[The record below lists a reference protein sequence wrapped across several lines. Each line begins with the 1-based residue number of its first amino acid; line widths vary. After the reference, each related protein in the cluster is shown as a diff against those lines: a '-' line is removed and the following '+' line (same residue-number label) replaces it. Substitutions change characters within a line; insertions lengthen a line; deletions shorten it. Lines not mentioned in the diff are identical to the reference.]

1 MPFANFAPPF
11 NKGQLFRTIRVTLAV
26 CLLGNVVPALT
37 FGRSLFVRVGGNDSQ
52 DGLSPARALASIT
65 RAAALA
71 DAGDRIVVGPG
82 TYQEGDLSPRTFGRV
97 TFYADTRGVE
107 TGDPEGPVVL
117 DATGKSAGFLI
128 NGKIAVRI
136 EGFVVFGAVNG
147 IYIKSGSDHG
157 VVSNNI
163 VTGCSGNGV
172 YVQDSK
178 NVLVFNNLVY
188 GNGRSGVL
196 VTGNVTGSP
205 NACLSNNTV
214 YANGNRGIFISG
226 TSVGSP
232 GALVVNNITSGN
244 AVAGYQVNE
253 SSLPAFLSGG
263 NVIGDRVA
271 HGTLLDPT
279 DRLGDPGFIDPA
291 GPDNSLGGLG
301 FADDD
306 FRLSHP
312 STGQSFLSIAVDA
325 GVDSARSLGLSR
337 ATTRK
342 DGRPDRGW
350 VDAGYHY
357 GNSNTPSSC
366 ASLRLLRYRN
376 LYVDP
381 ANGADERAG
390 LTRDTAF
397 RSLAKALSIA
407 RAGHRVVLLS
417 NATEA
422 NLSFGNS
429 GRPGREI
436 ILHALPGTLIDAN
449 GQGPVVTLGAKK
461 FLRLYSVTVSGGTD
475 GLRIRTGSEQITLDS
490 VTVRGNQVGI
500 RVSDTSRLSI
510 RNTKVLYNSSRG
522 VVINGGDMRLSGTLV
537 ARNGGDGCWA
547 LNGAAVTVQASNF
560 TSNAGNG
567 IVVEA
572 GSLTAESSAF
582 KRNRQAG
589 ILLKNGATASLVRLA
604 VTDNDQAGLSVF
616 SSSVTAQDILASR
629 NHREGILAA
638 DSTLQ
643 LSQVQA
649 SQNQRQGIFASVGT
663 IQVTG
668 GILENN
674 QQEGIRINGGTVV
687 LNDIRAT
694 SNLQEGI
701 SLRGISSGQVRGA
714 QAISNQGHGLQILNG
729 GFVEIDDCSF
739 SGNVLNGLT
748 LEETKAVLKH
758 CSAEINRK
766 AGFAST
772 TSEVEVEA
780 ARFLSNQLEGLVLS
794 GGSAQLRKLE
804 VTDNGQ
810 EGVRATNVT
819 ELRIEFSRVGRNR
832 SNGLQIVNANA
843 SAILSTVVFS
853 NAGRGVLIWDS
864 PEAFI
869 WNNLVYANGSTG
881 IAVDGSITG
890 SYACRILQNTVAF
903 NNNRG
908 VLIGGADT
916 RAPSEGA
923 VVRRNIFAG
932 NQPHGLQVNRLSLP
946 GYTGDYNLASDS
958 FGPGTPLGLR
968 DTVADPLFILP
979 AGADGIIGGQGDKD
993 DDFRLSQRAAGQAR
1007 TSPAVDAG
1015 DVSALEAGVA
1025 SLTTRTDHVP
1035 DQGAADLGYHYP
1047 IPDQTAP

>member
-1 MPFANFAPPF
+1 
-11 NKGQLFRTIRVTLAV
+11 
-26 CLLGNVVPALT
+26 
-37 FGRSLFVRVGGNDSQ
+37 
-52 DGLSPARALASIT
+52 
-65 RAAALA
+65 
-71 DAGDRIVVGPG
+71 
-82 TYQEGDLSPRTFGRV
+82 
-97 TFYADTRGVE
+97 
-107 TGDPEGPVVL
+107 VL
-117 DATGKSAGFLI
+117 DATGRSAGFLI

-136 EGFVVFGAVNG
+136 EGFVVFGAVHG
-147 IYIKSGSDHG
+147 IYIKSGSDHA

-381 ANGADERAG
+381 ANGADDRAG

-500 RVSDTSRLSI
+500 RVSDSSRLSI

-649 SQNQRQGIFASVGT
+649 SQNQRQGIFASSGTIQVTGGILENNQQEGIRINDGARASLVRLAVTDNDQAGLSVFSSSVTAQDILASRNHREGILAADSTLQLSQVQASQNQRQGIFASSGT

-890 SYACRILQNTVAF
+890 SYASRILQNTVAF